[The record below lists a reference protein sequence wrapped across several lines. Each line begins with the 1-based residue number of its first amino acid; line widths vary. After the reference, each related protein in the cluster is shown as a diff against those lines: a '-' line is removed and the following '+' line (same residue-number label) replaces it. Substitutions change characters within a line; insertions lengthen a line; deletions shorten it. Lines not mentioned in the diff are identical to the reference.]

1 MIYLVIY
8 VTEMINKNSI
18 NSRDYTRDIWELTY
32 RHDWLVYII
41 ETCELSFTSLLTYKQ
56 GSIRIDLY

>member
-18 NSRDYTRDIWELTY
+18 NSRDYTRDIWEHTY